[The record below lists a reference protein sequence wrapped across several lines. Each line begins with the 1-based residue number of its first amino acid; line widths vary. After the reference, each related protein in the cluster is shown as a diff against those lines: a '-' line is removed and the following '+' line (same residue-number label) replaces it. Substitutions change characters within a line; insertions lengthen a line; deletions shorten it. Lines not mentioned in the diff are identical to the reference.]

1 MIKKIIYIIGI
12 LVLASQFI
20 VASDL
25 SDALKYID
33 NGNLDKAK
41 EILNKMMKA
50 NPSSSDALLL
60 DAIMTTDAGK
70 ALEKFKYIY
79 DNDPTFRYADLCLF
93 RIYSYNYAIGNYKT
107 AKRYLERLKS
117 EFPNSPY
124 SSAEGELPKISG
136 NFSKDNSFGKTTG
149 KGIYTIQLGA
159 FTNEANAKNLSNKL
173 KQSGFDSKLNKKIV
187 KGTIFNVVTVGTFNN
202 KQSAEKTSLQI
213 KKTFKLNPRITKI
226 PD

>member
-1 MIKKIIYIIGI
+1 MIKKITYIIA
-12 LVLASQFI
+12 VLIFASQLI
-20 VASDL
+20 VAGDL
-25 SDALKYID
+25 SDALKFID
-33 NGNLDKAK
+33 NGNLAKAK
-41 EILNKMMKA
+41 EILNRMIKE

-79 DNDPTFRYADLCLF
+79 DNNPAFRYADLCLF

-124 SSAEGELPKISG
+124 SSAEGELPKISENSG
-136 NFSKDNSFGKTTG
+136 KVKNFGQSSKSL
-149 KGIYTIQLGA
+149 YTIQLGA

-173 KQSGFDSKLNKKIV
+173 NQSGFDSKLNKKIV
-187 KGTIFNVVTVGTFNN
+187 KGTIFNVVTVGIFNSR
-202 KQSAEKTSLQI
+202 QSAEKTSVRI
-213 KKTFKLNPRITKI
+213 KKTFHLNPRITKI

>member
-1 MIKKIIYIIGI
+1 MIKKFTYIVA
-12 LVLASQFI
+12 VLIFASQLI
-20 VASDL
+20 MAGDL

-33 NGNLDKAK
+33 NGNLAKAK
-41 EILNKMMKA
+41 EILNKMMKE
-50 NPSSSDALLL
+50 NPGSSDALLL

-124 SSAEGELPKISG
+124 SSAEGELPKISE
-136 NFSKDNSFGKTTG
+136 NSAKVKTSGKAG
-149 KGIYTIQLGA
+149 KGLYTIQLGA
-159 FTNEANAKNLSNKL
+159 FTNEANAKNLSNRL

-187 KGTIFNVVTVGTFNN
+187 KGTIFNVVTVGIFNSR
-202 KQSAEKTSLQI
+202 KSAEKTSVQI
-213 KKTFKLNPRITKI
+213 KKSFQLNPRITKI